1 MNADLL
7 LEKTLFLSRV
17 PCFEDL
23 ELEILFPLAEKL
35 IVKELLADDVLF
47 EPGETP
53 FNLFFVVQG
62 KVLLENKEKKLIAC
76 SLQGEY
82 FGDLELF
89 THTQR
94 QTFAI
99 CAENTS
105 LYALPSGVLF
115 AALQESPK
123 LSIKFLES
131 YAKRLIALS

>member
-1 MNADLL
+1 MNADQL

-35 IVKELLADDVLF
+35 VSKEFSADEVLF

-53 FNLFFVVQG
+53 FSLFFVVSG
-62 KVLLENKEKKLIAC
+62 KVDLENKKKELID
-76 SLQGEY
+76 SFLQGDY

-89 THTQR
+89 AHSQR
-94 QTFAI
+94 QTYAT
-99 CAENTS
+99 CVEETS
-105 LYALPSGVLF
+105 LYALPSGALF

-123 LSIKFLES
+123 LSLKILER
-131 YAKRLIALS
+131 YARHFIALQ